1 MYLKSSLEFMLAM
14 SFLTNNL
21 LPQIKIEPSQSNV
34 ELTAKNHCLIFVKEI
49 QKLGDKE
56 KGNIM
61 VIQRF
66 FDPDD
71 QYR

>member
-21 LPQIKIEPSQSNV
+21 LPQIKIEPLQSNV
-34 ELTAKNHCLIFVKEI
+34 ELTAKNRCLIFVKEI
-49 QKLGDKE
+49 QKLGVKE